1 MRKGRARRDLGR
13 AGVALAIVL
22 AAAPAHAQEG
32 PGAEKMGDNV
42 PSGKARA
49 ITPPRLTTFVEAPY
63 PDEEKASGKQAAVVL
78 QIAITEKGAVAAVVV
93 LESAGPAFDAAAVAA
108 ARQFVFE
115 PALADGKPI
124 PVKINYRYEFVIKV
138 EQVKRTT
145 ADFTG
150 VVREKGTKKPLAQI
164 TVALD
169 TAQSAT
175 TDIDGKFS
183 IPDVAPG
190 NHAVT
195 LSGEKLTPVGTQE
208 TFEASKA
215 LDATYD
221 VEQKSDKPSDDDTD
235 FEVVVTAPKLGKA
248 VVSTEIT
255 AAQATKVPGTQGD
268 VLKVVEN
275 LPGVARSAVGSGQI
289 IVWGAAPEDTRV
301 YVDGVRVP
309 RLYHDGGYRSIV
321 HSDMVRSVELV
332 PGGYGAAYGRG
343 LGGLVTVQLRPLDD
357 DKMHGSIG
365 ADVVDASGAI
375 SAPLGEKWHVSAAV
389 RKSYLDATVKAVT
402 RQDVGDIVP
411 LPQYFD
417 SQARVQYTVDKGQTL
432 ELGGLVSSDSIV
444 RTVTDP
450 DPSQVKREN
459 KQLAFGR
466 AWLRYERKLA
476 DGQRITILP
485 SWGKEGARTTD
496 RFGATPAELTND
508 ADLVGLRAS
517 WRGQPYPWLGV
528 HAGVDADF
536 SFNRLRRSG
545 SITTPPR
552 EGDIRVFGEPPADQ
566 VNVDQWK
573 TTTGSLAPFV
583 EADIALLSDTLH
595 IVPGARFEPYLTSV
609 SRRVP
614 VLGDKPAVGLSSQDT
629 PIEPRLSARY
639 QVVPR
644 VTVKAAVGQCHQ
656 SPQPEDLS
664 AVFGNPHLGLSSAT
678 HVLGGSAVKVTS
690 TLTAEATGFYS
701 ASDNL
706 TSRSAAATPLL
717 ANALVQEGIGR
728 SYGAQLL
735 VRQEQIGP
743 VFGWVSYSL
752 IKSERKDHPDAAW
765 RPFDYDQTHVF
776 TSVAAVDIGHGFE
789 AGVRFRFASGFPRT
803 PVIASYRDTRT
814 GQWEPVF
821 GAQNSLRIPAF
832 YSLDARVAKH
842 FKLGRTDAEVYLDVQ
857 NVTNHENA
865 EELFYNYDYT
875 RRYTI
880 TGLPVMPVMGFKW
893 SF

>member
-1 MRKGRARRDLGR
+1 MRRLLTRSAALSALTALVTIAPSARAQNDT
-13 AGVALAIVL
+13 
-22 AAAPAHAQEG
+22 

-63 PDEEKASGKQAAVVL
+63 PEEEKATGKQATVVL
-78 QIAITEKGAVAAVVV
+78 QIAITEKGTVAAVVV
-93 LESAGPAFDAAAVAA
+93 LESGGAAFDAAAVAA

-115 PALADGKPI
+115 PALADAKAI
-124 PVKINYRYEFVIKV
+124 PVKINYRYDFVIKV

-145 ADFTG
+145 ADFSG
-150 VVREKGTKKPLAQI
+150 LVRERSTKKPLAGI
-164 TVALD
+164 NVALE
-169 TAQSAT
+169 TGQSAT
-175 TDIDGKFS
+175 TDENGKFA
-183 IPDVAPG
+183 IPEIAPG

-195 LSGEKLTPVGTQE
+195 LSGDKLVPVGTQE

-215 LDATYD
+215 LEATYD
-221 VEQKSDKPSDDDTD
+221 VELKSAAPSDDDTD
-235 FEVVVTAPKLGKA
+235 FEVVVTAPKLGKQ

-255 AAQATKVPGTQGD
+255 ATQATKVPGTQGD

-332 PGGYGAAYGRG
+332 PGGYGATYGRG
-343 LGGLVTVQLRPLDD
+343 LGGLVTVQLRPMDD
-357 DKMHGSIG
+357 DKVHGSLG
-365 ADVVDASGAI
+365 ADIVDASGAI
-375 SAPLGEKWHVSAAV
+375 SAPLGERWHVAAAV
-389 RKSYLDATVKAVT
+389 RKSYLDSTVKAFT
-402 RQDVGDIVP
+402 RKDVGDIVP

-417 SQARVQYTVDKGQTL
+417 SQARLQYTIDKGSTM
-432 ELGGLVSSDSIV
+432 ELGGLVSSDSID
-444 RTVTDP
+444 RTVTDS

-459 KQLAFGR
+459 KRLGFGR
-466 AWLRYERKLA
+466 VWLRYEKKLT
-476 DGQRITILP
+476 DGQTITILP
-485 SWGKEGARTTD
+485 SWGKDSARTTD
-496 RFGATPAELTND
+496 RFGATPAALSND
-508 ADLVGLRAS
+508 ADVLGLRAS
-517 WRGQPYPWLGV
+517 WRGQPYPWLSV

-536 SFNRLRRSG
+536 SFNHLRRAG

-552 EGDIRVFGEPPADQ
+552 EGDVRIFGEPPADQ
-566 VNVDQWK
+566 VNVDEWR
-573 TTTGSLAPFV
+573 TVTGSVAPFV
-583 EADIALLSDTLH
+583 ETDIALFSDKLH
-595 IVPGARFEPYLTSV
+595 VVPGARFEPYLTSV
-609 SRRVP
+609 NRSVP
-614 VLGDKPAVGLSSQDT
+614 VTGDKPAIGLFSQDSVV
-629 PIEPRLSARY
+629 EPRLAVRY
-639 QVVPR
+639 QALPQL
-644 VTVKAAVGQCHQ
+644 TVKAAVGQYHQ
-656 SPQPEDLS
+656 SPQTEDLS
-664 AVFGNPHLGLSSAT
+664 AVFGNPRLGLSSAT
-678 HVLGGSAVKVTS
+678 HVLGGGAVKITS
-690 TLTAEATGFYS
+690 TLTAETTGFYS
-701 ASDNL
+701 GSESL

-728 SYGAQLL
+728 SYGAQVLL
-735 VRQEQIGP
+735 RQEQIGP
-743 VFGWVSYSL
+743 LFGWVSYSL
-752 IKSERKDHPDAAW
+752 IRSERKDHPNSAW
-765 RPFDYDQTHVF
+765 RAFDYDQTHVF
-776 TSVAAVDIGHGFE
+776 TSVAAVDLGHGFE
-789 AGVRFRFASGFPRT
+789 AGLRFRFASGFPRT

-821 GAQNSLRIPAF
+821 GQQNSVRIPAF

-842 FKLGRTDAEVYLDVQ
+842 FKLGKTDAEAYLDVQ

-880 TGLPVMPVMGFKW
+880 SGLPILPVLGLKW

>member
-1 MRKGRARRDLGR
+1 MKRTPI
-13 AGVALAIVL
+13 ALL
-22 AAAPAHAQEG
+22 LCAAVTGTAMSAHAQDEAA
-32 PGAEKMGDNV
+32 GAQKMGDQV
-42 PSGKARA
+42 PSGAARK
-49 ITPPRLTTFVEAPY
+49 ITPPKVVTFVEAPY
-63 PDEEKASGKQAAVVL
+63 PEEEKASGREATVVL
-78 QIAITEKGAVAAVVV
+78 QLAITEKGTVAAVVV

-115 PALADGKPI
+115 PAQADGKPI
-124 PVKINYRYEFVIKV
+124 PVKINYRYAFVIKV

-164 TVALD
+164 TVALE
-169 TAQSAT
+169 TGQSAV
-175 TDIDGKFS
+175 TDESGKFS
-183 IPDVAPG
+183 IPEVAPG

-221 VEQKSDKPSDDDTD
+221 VELKSAAPSDDDTD
-235 FEVVVTAPKLGKA
+235 FEVVVTAPKLGKQ

-255 AAQATKVPGTQGD
+255 ATQATKVPGTQGD

-289 IVWGAAPEDTRV
+289 VVWGAAPEDTRV

-332 PGGYGAAYGRG
+332 PGGYGATYGRG
-343 LGGLVTVQLRPLDD
+343 LGGLVTVQLRPMDD
-357 DKMHGSIG
+357 DKMHGSLG
-365 ADVVDASGAI
+365 ADIVDASGAI
-375 SAPLGEKWHVSAAV
+375 SAPIADRWHFAAAV
-389 RKSYLDATVKAVT
+389 RKSYLDSTVKAFT
-402 RQDVGDIVP
+402 SQDVGDIVP

-417 SQARVQYTVDKGQTL
+417 SQARLQYTIDKGTTL
-432 ELGGLVSSDSIV
+432 EAGGLVSSDSIV

-466 AWLRYERKLA
+466 AWLRYEKKLA
-476 DGQRITILP
+476 NGEIITILP
-485 SWGKEGARTTD
+485 SWGRDSGKTTD
-496 RFGATPAELTND
+496 RFGATPAELRND
-508 ADLVGLRAS
+508 ADVLGLRAS
-517 WRGQPYPWLGV
+517 WRGQPYPWLSV
-528 HAGVDADF
+528 HTGVDADF
-536 SFNRLRRSG
+536 SFNHLRRSG

-552 EGDIRVFGEPPADQ
+552 EGDVRVFGEPPADQ
-566 VNVDQWK
+566 VNVDEWK
-573 TTTGSLAPFV
+573 TAIGSIAPFV
-583 EADIALLSDTLH
+583 ETDITPFGDRLH
-595 IVPGARFEPYLTSV
+595 IVPGARIEPYLTSV
-609 SRRVP
+609 NRSIP
-614 VLGDKPAVGLSSQDT
+614 ITGDKPAVGLFSQDT
-629 PIEPRLSARY
+629 AIEPRISARY
-639 QVVPR
+639 QVIPSL
-644 VTVKAAVGQCHQ
+644 TVKAAFGQYHQ
-656 SPQPEDLS
+656 SPQAEDLS
-664 AVFGNPHLGLSSAT
+664 AVFGNPRLGLSSAT
-678 HVLGGSAVKVTS
+678 HALGGAAVKITP

-701 ASDNL
+701 GSENL
-706 TSRSAAATPLL
+706 TSRSASPTPQL

-728 SYGAQLL
+728 SYGGQLL
-735 VRQEQIGP
+735 VRQEQLGRF
-743 VFGWVSYSL
+743 FGWVSYSL
-752 IKSERKDHPDAAW
+752 IKSERRDHPDSMW

-776 TSVAAVDIGHGFE
+776 TSVAAVDLGMGFE
-789 AGVRFRFASGFPRT
+789 AGLRFRFATGFPRT

-821 GAQNSLRIPAF
+821 GTQNSIRIPAF

-842 FKLGRTDAEVYLDVQ
+842 FKLGKTDAEAYLDVQ
-857 NVTNHENA
+857 NVTNHANA

-875 RRYTI
+875 KRYTI
-880 TGLPVMPVMGFKW
+880 TGLPVLPVLGLKW